1 MARRLPNFLTPSEIE
16 AIAAAAQAEVEAA
29 RTDGARARAVRD
41 QVALA
46 MGLLLGLR
54 VSEIAKMRVEHV
66 DLAQRQVLVAQG
78 KGAKDR
84 YVPIPERLAPVLAA
98 AIAGRTSGFLLA
110 SAAGQRVGIRT
121 LQLRIN
127 RLGQLAGVN
136 RRVKAH
142 TLRHSYATALL
153 SKGATLPEIQQ
164 LLGHNSLAT
173 TQVYLHC
180 DTSRLKGAVDR
191 L

>member
-1 MARRLPNFLTPSEIE
+1 MARKLPNFLRQIEIDAVLVAGQAE
-16 AIAAAAQAEVEAA
+16 IAAAKTQGLRGRAA
-29 RTDGARARAVRD
+29 RDHM
-41 QVALA
+41 LA
-46 MGLLLGLR
+46 MVGLLLGLR
-54 VSEIAKMRVEHV
+54 VSEISKLNVEQV
-66 DLAQRQVLVAQG
+66 DLEQFQVFVAQG

-84 YVPIPERLAPVLAA
+84 YVPIPERLVEPLRAWIGARKTGPLFANA
-98 AIAGRTSGFLLA
+98 KGGRTS
-110 SAAGQRVGIRT
+110 IRT
-121 LQLRIN
+121 IQLRIN
-127 RLGQLAGVN
+127 RLGRLAKIE

-153 SKGATLPEIQQ
+153 AKGATLTEIQE
-164 LLGHNSLAT
+164 LLGHNSIAT